1 MFESFSPLHKL
12 TYNINALRIKNLL
25 LVVSAILMP
34 FVFKIL
40 QVLKD
45 RNDLNKEK

>member
-1 MFESFSPLHKL
+1 MGNS
-12 TYNINALRIKNLL
+12 L

-34 FVFKIL
+34 FVFKAI

-45 RNDLNKEK
+45 KKLQHKKMDGSYSSSNSIDQQTPVLK